1 MKRIVIG
8 GMAILV
14 MIAFTGNVFLSNLNA
29 AEQERKKPLVL
40 RYSDINPPNT
50 PPGKFAGEFARLVE
64 EKTNGKIKIDVYYSA
79 SLVGYD
85 IEPVQTGVVDFN
97 QMIPSFVA
105 DLCPRLSVLDAPY
118 VWKNEMQTIKMTDPR
133 SPLMEDLNKCL
144 EKNNVRLLI
153 LLPVGMRH
161 LTTTNTPVYSP
172 ADLKGLKIRVVPSPV
187 YSATIEAMGA
197 IPTPMPFPELPTA
210 LATGVVDGQENP
222 FCIIVPHGLHEIQ
235 KYIMLTGHLPTNGG
249 IFMNLPIW
257 NNLRKNEQEKLTDAA
272 IEARDITVN
281 WVHEMNETWKAKAI
295 EKGTKIIGKNEGLK
309 LDEFI
314 EVTREP
320 VHKKFEKDWGDLYN
334 KILGAS

>member
-1 MKRIVIG
+1 MAAISLIFCMSIG
-8 GMAILV
+8 V
-14 MIAFTGNVFLSNLNA
+14 WFDDVYA
-29 AEQERKKPLVL
+29 AGKERKKTLVL
-40 RYSDINPPNT
+40 RYSDINPPHA
-50 PPGKFAGEFARLVE
+50 PPGKFAAEFARLVE
-64 EKTNGKIKIDVYYSA
+64 EKTKGKIKLDVYYSA

-105 DLCPRLSVLDAPY
+105 DLCPKLSVLDAPY
-118 VWKNEMQTIKMTDPR
+118 VWKDEMQTIRMTNPR
-133 SPLMEDLNKCL
+133 SPLMANLNKCL
-144 EKNNVRLLI
+144 ESSNVRLLI

-161 LTTTNTPVYSP
+161 LTTTNTPVYKP
-172 ADLKGLKIRVVPSPV
+172 EDLKGLKIRVVPSPV

-257 NNLRKNEQEKLTDAA
+257 KNLSEDEQEQLTDAA

-281 WVHEMNETWKAKAI
+281 WVHELNEGWKAKAI
-295 EKGTKIIGKNEGLK
+295 TKGVKIIGREEGLQ
-309 LDEFI
+309 LDNFI
-314 EVTREP
+314 AVTREA
-320 VHKKFEKDWGDLYN
+320 VHKKFEKEWGDLYQM
-334 KILGAS
+334 ILSAQ